1 MEIYLHK
8 ALNKIAPPN
17 IVSNIEIIN
26 RINNRS
32 DKYIFLII
40 LCKKDNV

>member
-1 MEIYLHK
+1 MEIYYHK
-8 ALNKIAPPN
+8 ALYKTAPQN
-17 IVSNIEIIN
+17 IVSNIEIII

-32 DKYIFLII
+32 DKYIFLIL